1 MSEDPKR
8 RDHFREL
15 MKPWE
20 SFFHETPV
28 KGFLQSIDELF
39 QKSIRLHSP
48 FSVETSETETE
59 YEIYAELPGINK
71 EQIGIDILDRSITIT
86 VQSHEDVTEEDDKH
100 KTFKRQQTFQRLS
113 RTIPFPFPINEKLVK
128 ASYKDGL
135 LQITVPKQKGKT
147 IYLDS

>member
-1 MSEDPKR
+1 MNEDPKR

-28 KGFLQSIDELF
+28 KGFLQSIDGLF
-39 QKSIRLHSP
+39 HKSFPLHSS
-48 FSVETSETETE
+48 FSVETSETDTE

-71 EQIGIDILDRSITIT
+71 EQIGIDVLDRSITIT
-86 VQSHEDVTEEDDKH
+86 VQSHEDVTEEDDKR
-100 KTFKRQQTFQRLS
+100 KTFKRQQTFQRS
-113 RTIPFPFPINEKLVK
+113 SKTIPFPFPINEKLVK

-135 LQITVPKQKGKT
+135 LQITVPKQKGKP
-147 IYLDS
+147 IYLD